1 MRVLFFGE
9 RCKGLLRKV
18 RLRNIKL
25 FNFRLPNYY
34 KYNELKSPIYR
45 FRCQYANYC
54 STNCLEKDKAIHN
67 AECYYLSKKRTGN
80 PGSDTCRM
88 LLRIIL
94 TQRSPGAKK
103 MCDIVPGRRGS
114 ITLHLQNP
122 FYNV

>member
-1 MRVLFFGE
+1 MKFFNFE
-9 RCKGLLRKV
+9 
-18 RLRNIKL
+18 
-25 FNFRLPNYY
+25 FRLPNYH
-34 KYNELKSPIYR
+34 KYNELKSPIYH

-54 STNCLEKDKAIHN
+54 STNCLEKDKSIHN
-67 AECYYLSKKRTGN
+67 AECYYLCKKRTGN

-114 ITLHLQNP
+114 ITLHLQNLSYS
-122 FYNV
+122 FQSKGM